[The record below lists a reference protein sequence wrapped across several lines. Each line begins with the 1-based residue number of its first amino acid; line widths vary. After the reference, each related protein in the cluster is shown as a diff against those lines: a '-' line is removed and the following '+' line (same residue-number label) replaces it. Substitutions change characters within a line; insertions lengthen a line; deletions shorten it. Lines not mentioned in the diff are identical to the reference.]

1 MKTYCK
7 LTEGVPEFRV
17 PPMLIAGILCPIGLF
32 IYGWRSVYSTP
43 LTVIILTIYSAHNAV
58 HFIVPNIGAVI
69 IAIGLIIGFQCA
81 QAYTTDA
88 YEANYAASAASVG
101 AFMRTMCGFSFP
113 LFAPKMYETLGLGW
127 GNSLLAFLTL
137 AVGLVGPVGLWF
149 YGAQLRKMSWR
160 GLG

>member
-32 IYGWRSVYSTP
+32 IYGWGSVYSTP

-127 GNSLLAFLTL
+127 GNSLLGFL
-137 AVGLVGPVGLWF
+137 AVAFIPVPALLF
-149 YGAQLRKMSWR
+149 RYGKVIREKYPIKL
-160 GLG
+160 